1 MHQYEIHNSTG
12 VFSVLSSFTS
22 CFFFCLFLTRI
33 IKSRERERER
43 LSAGHRFLLRVSE
56 EGDDGKGR
64 RRRGASLFLYLSV
77 HPNGGVV
84 GGEGGEWLS
93 VDERSEVTGIRERR
107 RG

>member
-1 MHQYEIHNSTG
+1 M
-12 VFSVLSSFTS
+12 LSSFTS

-84 GGEGGEWLS
+84 GGGGGGEWLS